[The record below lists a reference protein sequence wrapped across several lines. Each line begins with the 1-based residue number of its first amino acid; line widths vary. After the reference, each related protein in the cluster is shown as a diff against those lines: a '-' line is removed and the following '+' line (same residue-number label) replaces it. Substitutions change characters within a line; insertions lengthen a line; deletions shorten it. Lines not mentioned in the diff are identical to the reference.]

1 MMIEEPAW
9 ALSLVSKGK
18 RLRKGEEEEDK
29 GSQGAAGSAVKQAR
43 ARTGG
48 GSIGEVHKELVKI
61 LTKLCLTNATEIRDI
76 SGVIYIT
83 YLVKKESSI
92 VEAMKEAGVKY
103 DGAVQGNP
111 THNLGPPFLHV
122 WIAMIKS
129 MIQLKDMEEAQKELL
144 LKYWNGTI
152 MKKGMEELI
161 SEVKYCRLKRTQKP
175 EIMKVQYSLTI
186 EAEFA
191 GMGKAIAAAW
201 KIEKAEP
208 KIGPAPRGIL
218 EREARRLLM
227 KLE

>member
-1 MMIEEPAW
+1 MVMDLEEPAW
-9 ALSLVSKGK
+9 ALSLASKGK
-18 RLRKGEEEEDK
+18 RKGEEEEEGK
-29 GSQGAAGSAVKQAR
+29 GSQGAQAVKQAR
-43 ARTGG
+43 GRAHG
-48 GSIGEVHKELVKI
+48 GSLGDVHKELVKI

-92 VEAMKEAGVKY
+92 CEAMKEAGVKY
-103 DGAVQGNP
+103 DTAVQGNP

-122 WIAMIKS
+122 WIAMIKA
-129 MIQLKDMEEAQKELL
+129 MIQMKGMEEAHKELL
-144 LKYWNGTI
+144 TNYWNGTI
-152 MKKGMEELI
+152 TKKGMEELVA
-161 SEVKYCRLKRTQKP
+161 EVKYCRLKRTQKP

-186 EAEFA
+186 AAEYQ

-201 KIEKAEP
+201 KLEKGEV

-227 KLE
+227 KLD